1 MKVYNNIHRNLS
13 QNLYTYIC
21 VYMCM
26 YVYIY
31 IYIYRQ
37 RYGSQKRNMINS
49 IHPLWPSS
57 KPSFSNEFNYQ
68 PKLPLLTNRV
78 IFDNLFNFPVTQ
90 FPHLL
95 SGWEGLPSRVAMGTK
110 RVTTICGTQGSAWS
124 VSVSSY
130 NIKITLWCI
139 KHPLFATS
147 QCSVE
152 AALWSPRLFT

>member
-1 MKVYNNIHRNLS
+1 
-13 QNLYTYIC
+13 
-21 VYMCM
+21 
-26 YVYIY
+26 
-31 IYIYRQ
+31 
-37 RYGSQKRNMINS
+37 MINS

-57 KPSFSNEFNYQ
+57 KPSVSNEFNYQ

-110 RVTTICGTQGSAWS
+110 QVTTICGTQGSAWY

-147 QCSVE
+147 QWWLLWRLLFDLLGYSLSSHFSPEEETVICIFMS
-152 AALWSPRLFT
+152 ALLLFWWNFQDMETPERRLL